1 MEAREAAAEG
11 GLAAAGT
18 AHDGQAFSAVQGQVR
33 KAQDGGT
40 ASVHGGHGCVDGT
53 VAAYLVDGTAPA
65 AEVRC
70 PGPGLPAP
78 E

>member
-1 MEAREAAAEG
+1 M
-11 GLAAAGT
+11 
-18 AHDGQAFSAVQGQVR
+18 
-33 KAQDGGT
+33 
-40 ASVHGGHGCVDGT
+40 DGT

-70 PGPGLPAP
+70 PGPGLRAP